1 MNRII
6 EIKCDSDN
14 RCLESNV
21 SMEYVGFNEL
31 RYLAASTISK
41 EEVAKLV
48 DELYISHLLKDDE
61 KQNEVFLKIF
71 HVRRG
76 IENDGIFIHMS
87 SLEDIHEFWDVYQKL
102 EKRTYRLNQATGEL
116 HTVMGKSRKI
126 EEILPGVAFEEPK
139 DSVIIYLRGEK
150 SFMYTRNYNR
160 ILLFVFD
167 GNLLQR
173 VIDSCN

>member
-1 MNRII
+1 MNQII
-6 EIKCDSDN
+6 EIRCDSDN
-14 RCLESNV
+14 RYLESNV
-21 SMEYVGFNEL
+21 PMNYVGFSDL

-41 EEVAKLV
+41 EEIAKLV
-48 DELYISHLLKDDE
+48 DELYIDHLSKDNK
-61 KQNEVFLKIF
+61 KQDDVFLKIF

-76 IENDGIFIHMS
+76 IENDGIFIHIS
-87 SLEDIHEFWDVYQKL
+87 SLEDISEFWDVYQKL
-102 EKRTYRLNQATGEL
+102 EKRMYRLNQSTGERQII
-116 HTVMGKSRKI
+116 VGKSRKI
-126 EEILPGVAFEEPK
+126 EEILPGVAFEEPR

-173 VIDSCN
+173 AIDSCN